1 MRTRVALVVWLLW
14 CGAAGARE
22 VALTIL
28 HTTDLHG
35 NILPTENYDGQPNLG
50 GLARC
55 ATVIRQVRAAQPN
68 TLLVD
73 AGDTLQGTAVSYL
86 SGGQVLVR
94 LLNLLRY
101 DAWVWGNHEFDW
113 GLAKLTANAEL
124 ATVPILNAN
133 VQPAGNASAR
143 LLACVKPYRIVTMDG
158 VKIGLI
164 GLNTPGIPSWSRPR
178 LINGLKF
185 VDSVETLQ
193 AIVPEMRRAGA
204 QVLVLIAHQGYR
216 DGGDDHANQ
225 INAIAGAC
233 PELDVIIGAHTH
245 RNFAE
250 FKIHNVLYTQAEYYG
265 IHLGR
270 VDLVYDTTAGK
281 VTRREAQTL
290 LMDDKVPLDPAVLK
304 ACAAELAQ
312 ADQTLRTVIGEATGE
327 FTVHNSARHE
337 TPMHNLLFESIGAGL
352 GARGIKVAAVVHGV
366 LERRV
371 TLKAGPVTVG
381 DVWRVV
387 PYENNLAVCQ
397 LSVAEL
403 RTILDENAGA
413 YGSPIFRGVWGVR
426 WEFDPKLPAGQRVLK
441 LTHADGTAIGAD
453 ERLAVAF
460 NSYDLAGGGTRW
472 PKLREV
478 VAGLGDRLI
487 ETDLETR
494 QSVLDYIRQQGQ
506 IVPAT
511 HGWWKAA
518 NDSGR

>member
-1 MRTRVALVVWLLW
+1 MVVWLLW

-185 VDSVETLQ
+185 VDSVE
-193 AIVPEMRRAGA
+193 
-204 QVLVLIAHQGYR
+204 
-216 DGGDDHANQ
+216 
-225 INAIAGAC
+225 
-233 PELDVIIGAHTH
+233 
-245 RNFAE
+245 
-250 FKIHNVLYTQAEYYG
+250 
-265 IHLGR
+265 
-270 VDLVYDTTAGK
+270 
-281 VTRREAQTL
+281 
-290 LMDDKVPLDPAVLK
+290 
-304 ACAAELAQ
+304 
-312 ADQTLRTVIGEATGE
+312 
-327 FTVHNSARHE
+327 
-337 TPMHNLLFESIGAGL
+337 AGL
-352 GARGIKVAAVVHGV
+352 ATTLGA
-366 LERRV
+366 
-371 TLKAGPVTVG
+371 
-381 DVWRVV
+381 
-387 PYENNLAVCQ
+387 
-397 LSVAEL
+397 
-403 RTILDENAGA
+403 
-413 YGSPIFRGVWGVR
+413 
-426 WEFDPKLPAGQRVLK
+426 
-441 LTHADGTAIGAD
+441 
-453 ERLAVAF
+453 
-460 NSYDLAGGGTRW
+460 
-472 PKLREV
+472 
-478 VAGLGDRLI
+478 
-487 ETDLETR
+487 
-494 QSVLDYIRQQGQ
+494 
-506 IVPAT
+506 
-511 HGWWKAA
+511 
-518 NDSGR
+518 